1 MRTFFKVVSILL
13 LLHMAAAIGF
23 IGWLY
28 QSGRLD
34 GDRVNRVRDIFS
46 QTIAQ
51 EQAAAKLAA
60 ETEAKVEEQNRRLA
74 HEQNRGDDKS
84 TAEKLKGD
92 AQAINVRQ
100 AELDRREKEIES
112 LRVNAMLARQ
122 SLEKRKQEVDAAQ
135 KAFEEKLAA
144 ALKRQEEDGFKKT
157 VALYEG
163 LPAEQTKKL
172 FQELLKQG
180 RMSQVVEYLAAMKPR
195 KATSVLEEFQTGAEV
210 TQAAELTEKLR
221 TRGIDLAKTTEPP
234 G

>member
-1 MRTFFKVVSILL
+1 MRTLVKVVSILL

-28 QSGRLD
+28 QSGRLN
-34 GDRVNRVRDIFS
+34 GERAGRVRDMFS

-51 EQAAAKLAA
+51 EEAARKLAA
-60 ETEAKVEEQNRRLA
+60 ETELKVDEQNRRLA
-74 HEQNRGDDKS
+74 HELNRGDDKS
-84 TAEKLKGD
+84 TQEKLKGD
-92 AQAINVRQ
+92 AQSINVRQ

-144 ALKRQEEDGFKKT
+144 ARKQQNDEGFLKA

-172 FQELLKQG
+172 FLELIKQG
-180 RMSQVVEYLAAMKPR
+180 GTNQVVEYLAAMKPR

-221 TRGIDLAKTTEPP
+221 TRGLDLAKTLEPA